1 MELAP
6 ESAAW
11 LYAVDSLSNT
21 ADEQSISLRCLLR
34 VGTYL
39 GLKVPRLFKHLN
51 ICLENSH
58 EIERN
63 FFALSLSIYLSPFL
77 WAKSCEKQKTELSLE
92 QNHYLA
98 VAHWRNGDVHK
109 NKNTNFGFISTVP
122 RRRLRRTVCFCDVTK
137 TTQTVDDTFAS
148 RRRWQATLTDDDDD
162 TLWWLFHRVVPKH
175 YRQTNSLIN

>member
-63 FFALSLSIYLSPFL
+63 CFALSLS
-77 WAKSCEKQKTELSLE
+77 LSLYLRFCE
-92 QNHYLA
+92 QSHARNKRQNCRSNKTIIWQ
-98 VAHWRNGDVHK
+98 WRIGGMETSTKIKIQISVLFRPCPVDVYVVLFAFAMSRKRHK
-109 NKNTNFGFISTVP
+109 LST
-122 RRRLRRTVCFCDVTK
+122 
-137 TTQTVDDTFAS
+137 
-148 RRRWQATLTDDDDD
+148 TL
-162 TLWWLFHRVVPKH
+162 LHRVVDDKRH
-175 YRQTNSLIN
+175 